1 MAVKERLDIADV
13 ARQYGVQVVRGNKA
27 YCPFHPDKTPSM
39 SFYDGNQ
46 KFHCF
51 GCGTGGDVIDLV
63 QKLLNLSKIE
73 ALRELNDTFRLG
85 LDLDTPPS
93 PAKVRMAIADRRR
106 RQHEKELFRQ
116 WESGSFL
123 ILSGYCRAL
132 QKWKEQ
138 YAPQYPG
145 APLHPRFL
153 EALHRLDYVEYLL
166 DAVFING
173 DKDVKMEFFRSHEQ
187 ILRSLEQRMIR
198 EGVAYARRNETGNM
212 APPCF
217 RPVIISGGQ
226 RPAAAA

>member
-1 MAVKERLDIADV
+1 MAVKERLDITDV
-13 ARQYGVQVVRGNKA
+13 ARHYGVQVVRGNKA

-51 GCGTGGDVIDLV
+51 GCGAGGDVIDLV
-63 QKLLNLSKIE
+63 QKLLNLSKME
-73 ALRELNDTFRLG
+73 ALRELNDDFRLG

-93 PAKVRMAIADRRR
+93 PEKVRMAIADRRR

-116 WESGSFL
+116 WEAGSFL

-132 QKWKEQ
+132 QRWKEQ

-145 APLHPRFL
+145 EPLHPRFL